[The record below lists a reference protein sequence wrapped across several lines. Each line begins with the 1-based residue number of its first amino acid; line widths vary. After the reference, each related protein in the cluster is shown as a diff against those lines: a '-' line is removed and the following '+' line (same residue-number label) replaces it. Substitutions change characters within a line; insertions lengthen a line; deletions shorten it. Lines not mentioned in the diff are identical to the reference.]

1 MNAVFNT
8 IIKKEN
14 GVNPF
19 LTVMN
24 FMISYK
30 TWLKH
35 SRKQFANYDDSST
48 IDMKRYMV
56 PVDIEELVE
65 YTSEEEEVIITISDT
80 LAQIQRRATSVFN
93 R

>member
-1 MNAVFNT
+1 MNEVFNT

-24 FMISYK
+24 LKISYK

-35 SRKQFANYDDSST
+35 SRKQFVSYDDTSSVE
-48 IDMKRYMV
+48 MKRYMV
-56 PVDIEELVE
+56 PVDIEELIE
-65 YTSEEEEVIITISDT
+65 YTSEEEEVLNTVSDT
-80 LAQIQRRATSVFN
+80 LAEIQRKATSVFS